1 MGGEDVLQL
10 PGDDHHDGDDFNGDY
25 DDDDDDDDG
34 TEDVLQLPGPC
45 QPLPHHGVPA
55 RR

>member
-10 PGDDHHDGDDFNGDY
+10 PGDDHDDGDDCNGDH
-25 DDDDDDDDG
+25 DDDDDDDG
-34 TEDVLQLPGPC
+34 TEDVLQLPGPS